1 MRYDSFMKLKHVVS
15 SSNIKYYVIKPHNV
29 GFTDTFLSA
38 CVVSS
43 FLDSLGLVFKGI
55 VGVDKIDR
63 SEYYQDLYQKINF
76 KNTYNGSYYSIVD
89 NNLDIDN
96 IINEVKNL
104 NKSIDT

>member
-1 MRYDSFMKLKHVVS
+1 M
-15 SSNIKYYVIKPHNV
+15 
-29 GFTDTFLSA
+29 
-38 CVVSS
+38 
-43 FLDSLGLVFKGI
+43 GLVFKGI

-104 NKSIDT
+104 NKSIDTILLEFNNYNHVLRLFELFPIFERKFFLVVFMVILII